1 MAVISSV
8 TVPHSIA
15 RGRHSPTGPAPWQD
29 RTGRDEMA
37 RQRWKAGCMPE
48 SSAAVPAHHQPSQ
61 DDTVL
66 FTEKLWPGAWIW
78 LVAAGLASAGIL
90 VFAPISMT
98 AGITAA
104 VVLFAVETALLVL
117 STPALTVT
125 ARTLQVGRASIE
137 RGLTGPAEA
146 FRGKEATAER
156 GTRLNGLAYLCIRGW
171 IDPVVRIEINDTS
184 DPTPYW
190 LTSTRRPDELVAA
203 LNAR

>member
-1 MAVISSV
+1 
-8 TVPHSIA
+8 
-15 RGRHSPTGPAPWQD
+15 
-29 RTGRDEMA
+29 
-37 RQRWKAGCMPE
+37 MPE
-48 SSAAVPAHHQPSQ
+48 SSAAVPAHQQPPQ

-78 LVAAGLASAGIL
+78 VVAAGLASAGIL

-171 IDPVVRIEINDTS
+171 IDPVVRIEIDDPS

-190 LTSTRRPDELVAA
+190 LTSTRRPDELTAV
-203 LNAR
+203 LNAG